1 MPAREERDRILHMV
15 ELGQVT
21 ASQAADL
28 LDVLEDEP
36 DVVERRDFERTRE
49 RRERTLRV
57 RITSLR
63 ARQQKVYAI
72 AALPISVIQA
82 ALRLGGRVIPQ
93 LNNNA
98 LYDLLHAIETD
109 STGRLLDLQDLERGE
124 RLEIFVE

>member
-1 MPAREERDRILHMV
+1 MSVKEERDRILQMV

-21 ASQAADL
+21 ATQASDL

-36 DVVERRDFERTRE
+36 GLLRERDFDRSQE

-57 RITSLR
+57 RVTSLK

-72 AALPISVIQA
+72 AALPISVIRA
-82 ALRLGGRVIPQ
+82 SLRLGARVIPQ

-98 LYDLLHAIETD
+98 LYDLLHAIETE

>member
-1 MPAREERDRILHMV
+1 MSVKEERDRILQMV
-15 ELGQVT
+15 EAGQVSAIQ
-21 ASQAADL
+21 ASDL
-28 LDVLEDEP
+28 LDVLEEEP
-36 DVVERRDFERTRE
+36 GLREREIERSRE

-57 RITSLR
+57 RVTSLK

-72 AALPISVIQA
+72 AALPISVIHA
-82 ALRLGGRVIPQ
+82 GLRMGAQVIPQ

-98 LYDLLHAIETD
+98 LYDLLRAIENE

>member
-1 MPAREERDRILHMV
+1 MSAKEERDRILQMV

-21 ASQAADL
+21 ATQAADL
-28 LDVLEDEP
+28 LDVLEEEP
-36 DVVERRDFERTRE
+36 GLPRERDLDRSRE

-57 RITSLR
+57 RVTSLK

-72 AALPISVIQA
+72 AALPISVIHA
-82 ALRLGGRVIPQ
+82 SLRLGSRVIPQ
-93 LNNNA
+93 LDNNA
-98 LYDLLHAIETD
+98 LYDLLHAIETE

>member
-1 MPAREERDRILHMV
+1 MSVKEERDRILQMV
-15 ELGQVT
+15 ESGQVT
-21 ASQAADL
+21 ATQASDL
-28 LDVLEDEP
+28 LDVLDEEP
-36 DVVERRDFERTRE
+36 GQAQERAFERTKE

-57 RITSLR
+57 RVTSLK

-72 AALPISVIQA
+72 AALPISVIHA
-82 ALRLGGRVIPQ
+82 SLRLGARIIPQ

-98 LYDLLHAIETD
+98 LYDLLRAIETD

>member
-1 MPAREERDRILHMV
+1 MPAKEERDRILHMV
-15 ELGQVT
+15 ESGQVT
-21 ASQAADL
+21 AIQAADL

-36 DVVERRDFERTRE
+36 GATLERSFERSRE

-57 RITSLR
+57 RVTSLK

-72 AALPISVIQA
+72 AALPISVIYA
-82 ALRLGGRVIPQ
+82 SLRLGARVIPQ

-98 LYDLLHAIETD
+98 LYDLLHAIETE

>member
-1 MPAREERDRILHMV
+1 MPAKEERDRILHMV
-15 ELGQVT
+15 ESGQVT
-21 ASQAADL
+21 ATQAADL
-28 LDVLEDEP
+28 LDVLEDGPGASLE
-36 DVVERRDFERTRE
+36 RDFERFRE

-57 RITSLR
+57 RVTSLK

-72 AALPISVIQA
+72 AALPISVIYA
-82 ALRLGGRVIPQ
+82 SLRLGARVIPQ

-98 LYDLLHAIETD
+98 LYDLLHAIETE